1 MPATAAFIR
10 SVKRSFHIKPIG
22 VSTGSHEEVG
32 RRMTAGY
39 ELREA
44 TEEDAAEIHA
54 LAGELAELRGIEV
67 VVRPEHDPAEV
78 EAPQAPEDL
87 GREVGAAEADQE
99 ELRNLALLFDVDRRG
114 RLDVVDA
121 EDPRRGARDWTES
134 STVSAAR
141 VDTVR
146 G

>member
-1 MPATAAFIR
+1 MCSSDLPSPR
-10 SVKRSFHIKPIG
+10 LLDRPRERLHLV
-22 VSTGSHEEVG
+22 V
-32 RRMTAGY
+32 
-39 ELREA
+39 EL
-44 TEEDAAEIHA
+44 
-54 LAGELAELRGIEV
+54 
-67 VVRPEHDPAEV
+67 HD
-78 EAPQAPEDL
+78 
-87 GREVGAAEADQE
+87 
-99 ELRNLALLFDVDRRG
+99 LALLFDVDRRG